1 MFSFGKR
8 SVIAAFA
15 LFLIIGVVGWAWRS
29 HNSIPYVTS
38 PLQTVVT
45 PLEEGV
51 SWIAD
56 RISSISRII
65 DISMKNRIE
74 WEQLEKENAGLRE
87 KTVDYDEITAE
98 NTRLRKLLG
107 FREAHKNL
115 QLVAGPVIS
124 RDYGTW
130 TNTMIIGVG
139 ENEGIKE
146 NMAVITPDGVVGFI
160 SDVFPS
166 SARVQLL
173 TDPRTS
179 IGAIVQRAESRVASV
194 VRGNGNMPTEPQ
206 FVNIAKDADILEGD
220 NLVTSG
226 FGTIYPKGLYV
237 GKIVSV
243 HSDDSDFV
251 KYAVIQPGVDF
262 SKLEEVFVI
271 TALVVFIL
279 QSVVLPRVFNGIV
292 QPNLILLFVIIVSLR
307 FGQRKG
313 TGVALL
319 GGFLQDVVI
328 GNFFGIHI
336 LPYLLVAALSSY
348 LGRSLEK
355 DQYILLVLLVLVITE
370 AYLVFTYLV
379 LSLSGQFVSFIPYLA
394 QYSVPLLVSH
404 GILARFADR
413 IVRKMYREDAFF
425 GFMSFNR

>member
-1 MFSFGKR
+1 MR
-8 SVIAAFA
+8 
-15 LFLIIGVVGWAWRS
+15 
-29 HNSIPYVTS
+29 
-38 PLQTVVT
+38 
-45 PLEEGV
+45 
-51 SWIAD
+51 
-56 RISSISRII
+56 
-65 DISMKNRIE
+65 
-74 WEQLEKENAGLRE
+74 
-87 KTVDYDEITAE
+87 KTYCI
-98 NTRLRKLLG
+98 
-107 FREAHKNL
+107 
-115 QLVAGPVIS
+115 
-124 RDYGTW
+124 
-130 TNTMIIGVG
+130 
-139 ENEGIKE
+139 
-146 NMAVITPDGVVGFI
+146 
-160 SDVFPS
+160 
-166 SARVQLL
+166 
-173 TDPRTS
+173 
-179 IGAIVQRAESRVASV
+179 
-194 VRGNGNMPTEPQ
+194 
-206 FVNIAKDADILEGD
+206 
-220 NLVTSG
+220 
-226 FGTIYPKGLYV
+226 
-237 GKIVSV
+237 
-243 HSDDSDFV
+243 
-251 KYAVIQPGVDF
+251 
-262 SKLEEVFVI
+262 I

-328 GNFFGIHI
+328 GIHI

-355 DQYILLVLLVLVITE
+355 DQYILLILLVLFITE

>member
-139 ENEGIKE
+139 EIEGIKE

-271 TALVVFIL
+271 TGTTG
-279 QSVVLPRVFNGIV
+279 NGGYDK
-292 QPNLILLFVIIVSLR
+292 P
-307 FGQRKG
+307 
-313 TGVALL
+313 GVA
-319 GGFLQDVVI
+319 
-328 GNFFGIHI
+328 
-336 LPYLLVAALSSY
+336 PKLVPQTQRDKVEGVKGAAAL
-348 LGRSLEK
+348 
-355 DQYILLVLLVLVITE
+355 
-370 AYLVFTYLV
+370 
-379 LSLSGQFVSFIPYLA
+379 
-394 QYSVPLLVSH
+394 
-404 GILARFADR
+404 
-413 IVRKMYREDAFF
+413 
-425 GFMSFNR
+425 

>member
-1 MFSFGKR
+1 MR
-8 SVIAAFA
+8 
-15 LFLIIGVVGWAWRS
+15 
-29 HNSIPYVTS
+29 
-38 PLQTVVT
+38 
-45 PLEEGV
+45 
-51 SWIAD
+51 
-56 RISSISRII
+56 
-65 DISMKNRIE
+65 
-74 WEQLEKENAGLRE
+74 
-87 KTVDYDEITAE
+87 KTYCI
-98 NTRLRKLLG
+98 
-107 FREAHKNL
+107 
-115 QLVAGPVIS
+115 
-124 RDYGTW
+124 
-130 TNTMIIGVG
+130 
-139 ENEGIKE
+139 
-146 NMAVITPDGVVGFI
+146 
-160 SDVFPS
+160 
-166 SARVQLL
+166 
-173 TDPRTS
+173 
-179 IGAIVQRAESRVASV
+179 
-194 VRGNGNMPTEPQ
+194 
-206 FVNIAKDADILEGD
+206 
-220 NLVTSG
+220 
-226 FGTIYPKGLYV
+226 
-237 GKIVSV
+237 
-243 HSDDSDFV
+243 
-251 KYAVIQPGVDF
+251 
-262 SKLEEVFVI
+262 I

-348 LGRSLEK
+348 LGRSLER
-355 DQYILLVLLVLVITE
+355 DQYILLVLFITE